1 VRPIATTGLKRTPVY
16 KDLPTVDEAGLKG
29 FEVDLWLGI
38 FGPTGMPADVVN
50 KLNSELVKILKKPD
64 LIEALAKVGVEPNGT
79 SPQDGEKFL
88 KTEYEKWKKVIA
100 DGNIKPQ

>member
-1 VRPIATTGLKRTPVY
+1 
-16 KDLPTVDEAGLKG
+16 
-29 FEVDLWLGI
+29 
-38 FGPTGMPADVVN
+38 
-50 KLNSELVKILKKPD
+50 VKILKKPD